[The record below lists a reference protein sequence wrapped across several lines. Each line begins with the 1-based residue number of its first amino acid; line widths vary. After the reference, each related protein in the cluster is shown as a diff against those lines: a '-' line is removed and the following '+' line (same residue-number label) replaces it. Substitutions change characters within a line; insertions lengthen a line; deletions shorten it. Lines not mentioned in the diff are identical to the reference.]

1 MKRSKTQ
8 RWLLASL
15 VIAALC
21 LAETPCAM
29 AADARDVNFPETIRV
44 NERTLTLSGTGVLSY
59 KKFLKVYVAALYVDE
74 TAPGFDVATQR
85 IEVEYLMGA
94 KAKRLNAAGR
104 RILERSLSKEA
115 FVGIAD
121 RLQRFEALYPDGK
134 VGERCSVTYIPERGT
149 LLHYDSVLLGEV
161 PGHDFAHVYLN
172 IWLGPT
178 PADSKLR
185 DRLRKGANERWPVEE
200 EE

>member
-1 MKRSKTQ
+1 
-8 RWLLASL
+8 
-15 VIAALC
+15 
-21 LAETPCAM
+21 M

-104 RILERSLSKEA
+104 RILERFLRKRLSELRIGCSA
-115 FVGIAD
+115 S
-121 RLQRFEALYPDGK
+121 RRFTQTARSVSVVLSPIFQNA
-134 VGERCSVTYIPERGT
+134 ERCCIMTASCWVKCPVTI
-149 LLHYDSVLLGEV
+149 LHMC
-161 PGHDFAHVYLN
+161 
-172 IWLGPT
+172 I
-178 PADSKLR
+178 
-185 DRLRKGANERWPVEE
+185 
-200 EE
+200 

>member
-15 VIAALC
+15 VIAGFTLT
-21 LAETPCAM
+21 ETPCALG
-29 AADARDVNFPETIRV
+29 AGGHAVHFPETIRV

-59 KKFLKVYVAALYVDE
+59 RKFVKVYVAALYVDE
-74 TAPGFDVATQR
+74 TAARFDVAAKR

-104 RILERSLSKEA
+104 RVLERSLSAEEID
-115 FVGIAD
+115 GIAD
-121 RLQRFEALYPDGK
+121 RLERFEALYPDGRD
-134 VGERCSVTYIPERGT
+134 GERCSVTFIPQRGT

-161 PGHDFAHVYLN
+161 PGHDFAQAYLN

-178 PADSKLR
+178 PADSNLR
-185 DRLRKGANERWPVEE
+185 DQLRKGANARWPVEE
-200 EE
+200 DE